1 MTSRARKILEE
12 ALALP
17 EEDRVYLVE
26 ALQESIE
33 HVESQEEVDAAWREE
48 IVRRVRSIKDGTAVL
63 HKLEDVERELS
74 QILEEG

>member
-1 MTSRARKILEE
+1 MTSQARKILEE

-33 HVESQEEVDAAWREE
+33 PVESQEEVDAAWREE
-48 IVRRVRSIKDGTAVL
+48 IVRRVKSIEDGTAVL
-63 HKLEDVERELS
+63 LDGDEVMHELKS
-74 QILEEG
+74 KYGL